1 MGSAS
6 DFLKPVSGFR
16 ALTHLS
22 LICLHVAMLV
32 SGHLPSTGAEWDK
45 FKGSYLFTCFQAG
58 AIQVD
63 LMFALSGFLLVFK
76 ILQAKTAQSL
86 IDFIKGRVLRLLPPI
101 IAISVIGV
109 VIGDSWEIDDVTAAD
124 YKPVWLRLAT
134 MWTFVLNYVPQAQ
147 YGSFTLSLC
156 WSCCVDLHSGAIITV
171 VANFVRSLVT
181 EKGSVVMNKEE
192 KHRFVYALR
201 NVFIAWLLISLAT
214 RAILFDK
221 DGLNMYKLGK
231 LNHFGNVMTD
241 NSYSWIAGRY
251 DHDWKTSNTAGD
263 FTQHYLDHMYTPTHT
278 RYGPFAVGGIMAC
291 NLYQARA
298 ADKSPKGS
306 WLGTIVCWFF
316 TIQAIIMLVIPCI
329 PQGDEEAPVEA
340 QLFVTAA
347 IRTVA
352 SASGAFLLFR
362 ALVPSDHPW
371 HWGSVSSLLS
381 SSALQPIAEISY
393 CSYLVHFRVL
403 LELCYNK
410 TPREIIS
417 FGLSLDTAEGWIA
430 FMPRLF
436 LAGTAMSLLIATALH
451 GVVERPF
458 LRLATN
464 NTTQKTVTS
473 FGDMERMLASNNDN
487 KKMK

>member
-1 MGSAS
+1 
-6 DFLKPVSGFR
+6 
-16 ALTHLS
+16 
-22 LICLHVAMLV
+22 MLV

-45 FKGSYLFTCFQAG
+45 FKGSYVFTCFQAG

-76 ILQAKTAQSL
+76 ILQAKKAQSL
-86 IDFIKGRVLRLLPPI
+86 VEFLKGRVLRLLPPI
-101 IAISVIGV
+101 IAISMIGV
-109 VIGDSWEIDDVTAAD
+109 AIGDSWEIDDVTEPG
-124 YKPVWLRLAT
+124 YKPVWLRFLT
-134 MWTFVLNYVPQAQ
+134 MWVFLLNYVPQAT

-171 VANFVRSLVT
+171 VSNFVRGLVS
-181 EKGSVVMNKEE
+181 EKGSVVMNKKE
-192 KHRFVYALR
+192 KLQFVSWLR
-201 NVFIAWLLISLAT
+201 YIFIAWLLISLAT
-214 RAILFDK
+214 RALLFDK
-221 DGLNMYKLGK
+221 EGLNMYKLGK

-241 NSYSWIAGRY
+241 NSYMWIAGRY

-263 FTQHYLDHMYTPTHT
+263 FTQNYLDNMYTPTHT

-291 NLYQARA
+291 NLYQART
-298 ADKSPKGS
+298 ADKSPKGT
-306 WLGTIVCWFF
+306 WLGTIACWFF

-329 PQGDEEAPVEA
+329 PQGEEEAPLEA

-347 IRTVA
+347 IRNVA
-352 SASGAFLLFR
+352 SASGAFLLYR

-371 HWGSVSSLLS
+371 HWSSVATILS
-381 SSALQPIAEISY
+381 NSALQPIAEISY

-410 TPREIIS
+410 ASRDIIA

-436 LAGTAMSLLIATALH
+436 LAGTAASFLIASVLH
-451 GVVERPF
+451 VVAERPF

-473 FGDMERMLASNNDN
+473 FGDMERLLAAEEKEG
-487 KKMK
+487 KKIR